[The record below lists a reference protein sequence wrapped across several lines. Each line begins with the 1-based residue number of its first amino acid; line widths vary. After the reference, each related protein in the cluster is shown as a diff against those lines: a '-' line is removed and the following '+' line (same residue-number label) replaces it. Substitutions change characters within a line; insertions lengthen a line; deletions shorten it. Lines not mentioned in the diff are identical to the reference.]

1 MMLANVRKLRTRGG
15 RVDNFKLRL
24 GIDDVSPAGGDVYL
38 GKPAKRPLHDPTTT
52 GVLAGQSED
61 LQRCRR

>member
-1 MMLANVRKLRTRGG
+1 MSIISNSVWVLMMFLLLAVT
-15 RVDNFKLRL
+15 FTS
-24 GIDDVSPAGGDVYL
+24 VSA
-38 GKPAKRPLHDPTTT
+38 AKRPLHDPTTT